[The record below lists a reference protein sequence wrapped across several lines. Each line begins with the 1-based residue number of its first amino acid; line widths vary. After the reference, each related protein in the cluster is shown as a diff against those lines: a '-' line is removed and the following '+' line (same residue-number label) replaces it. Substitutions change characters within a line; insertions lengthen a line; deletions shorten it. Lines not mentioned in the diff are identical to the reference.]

1 MSQPILSLAPDE
13 NKSKA
18 VANLLPCRI
27 HHDGPID
34 PASTFW
40 TPTTTDDG
48 TKLAYFR
55 GRKLQGKVVKIP
67 EQCRGVVVERAPEK
81 DPKSANEDVLEDL
94 DADQEPE
101 QIGSMKITA
110 EFDEMVVWGHETVAD
125 ASADPYVRS
134 MGEWLQ
140 MADRIRHR
148 NDVTG
153 SDQASSC
160 STHERPDVDIVGHR
174 DYLEPTKYSNNIP
187 EQ

>member
-1 MSQPILSLAPDE
+1 MSLDTNPVATSLLTVW
-13 NKSKA
+13 K
-18 VANLLPCRI
+18 
-27 HHDGPID
+27 G
-34 PASTFW
+34 
-40 TPTTTDDG
+40 G

-81 DPKSANEDVLEDL
+81 DPKSANEDVVEDL

-134 MGEWLQ
+134 MEEWLQ
-140 MADRIRHR
+140 MADR
-148 NDVTG
+148 VWL
-153 SDQASSC
+153 
-160 STHERPDVDIVGHR
+160 DIDWAR
-174 DYLEPTKYSNNIP
+174 ICC
-187 EQ
+187 

>member
-1 MSQPILSLAPDE
+1 
-13 NKSKA
+13 
-18 VANLLPCRI
+18 
-27 HHDGPID
+27 
-34 PASTFW
+34 
-40 TPTTTDDG
+40 
-48 TKLAYFR
+48 
-55 GRKLQGKVVKIP
+55 VVKIP

-140 MADRIRHR
+140 MADR
-148 NDVTG
+148 VWL
-153 SDQASSC
+153 
-160 STHERPDVDIVGHR
+160 DIDWAR
-174 DYLEPTKYSNNIP
+174 ICC
-187 EQ
+187 

>member
-125 ASADPYVRS
+125 ASADLYVRS

-140 MADRIRHR
+140 MADRIH
-148 NDVTG
+148 
-153 SDQASSC
+153 S
-160 STHERPDVDIVGHR
+160 
-174 DYLEPTKYSNNIP
+174 YSP
-187 EQ
+187 LADTTQK

>member
-1 MSQPILSLAPDE
+1 MSQPILSLTPDE

-34 PASTFW
+34 QASTFW
-40 TPTTTDDG
+40 TPTTTDEG

-55 GRKLQGKVVKIP
+55 GRKLQGKVVKMP
-67 EQCRGVVVERAPEK
+67 EQCRGVVVERAPDK
-81 DPKSANEDVLEDL
+81 DLKSANEDVAEDL

-110 EFDEMVVWGHETVAD
+110 EFDEMVVWGHETVAG

-134 MGEWLQ
+134 MEEWLQ
-140 MADRIRHR
+140 MADRIH
-148 NDVTG
+148 
-153 SDQASSC
+153 S
-160 STHERPDVDIVGHR
+160 
-174 DYLEPTKYSNNIP
+174 YSP
-187 EQ
+187 SADTTQK